1 MRDKSDHNLFS
12 IAYNNS
18 IIFYNE
24 TNRKLTQW
32 SVRDKDVT
40 ADEDGKSYIEGDKK
54 VFEKSFDDILKDADK
69 ACDGNIS

>member
-24 TNRKLTQW
+24 ASRNLTQW
-32 SVRDKDVT
+32 SVLDKDVT
-40 ADEDGKSYIEGDKK
+40 EVDGKSYIERDKK
-54 VFEKSFDDILKDADK
+54 VFERSFD
-69 ACDGNIS
+69 

>member
-24 TNRKLTQW
+24 ASRNLTQW
-32 SVRDKDVT
+32 SVLDKDVT
-40 ADEDGKSYIEGDKK
+40 EKEGKSYIETDKK
-54 VFEKSFDDILKDADK
+54 VFEKSFD
-69 ACDGNIS
+69 

>member
-24 TNRKLTQW
+24 ANRKLTQW
-32 SVRDKDVT
+32 SVLDKDVT
-40 ADEDGKSYIEGDKK
+40 VADEKNYIEPDKK
-54 VFEKSFDDILKDADK
+54 VFEKSFDDILKEA
-69 ACDGNIS
+69 

>member
-24 TNRKLTQW
+24 DNRKLTQW
-32 SVRDKDVT
+32 SVLDKDVT
-40 ADEDGKSYIEGDKK
+40 ETDEGCYIEKDKK
-54 VFEKSFDDILKDADK
+54 VFERSFDAILKDA
-69 ACDGNIS
+69 